1 MLSAIVLA
9 LAEETFMVCCTNPA
23 SELRNYVCY
32 LVDMGWD
39 QVLVSMVGQKKG
51 QTPSAKLTAI
61 REEIGDCKRCPL
73 SSGRRTIVFGEGSP
87 EARLM
92 FVGEGPG
99 ADEDREGR
107 PFVGRAGQLLNR
119 MINAMGLDRSQVYIA
134 NVVKCRPPGNRDPEP
149 VEIQTCLP
157 FLEAQINAISPQVI
171 VGLGRIAVGSLL
183 GRKISLTK
191 TRGSFYYVNGIP
203 FMPTYHPSFLL
214 RKEPERKWKAE
225 AWEDLK
231 KVMAQLDLPIDGRG
245 DPK

>member
-1 MLSAIVLA
+1 LHSAIA
-9 LAEETFMVCCTNPA
+9 LAPREETAMAFCRDPA
-23 SELRNYVCY
+23 SELRDYLCY

-39 QVLVSMVGQKKG
+39 QVFVSRVAQKDRPI
-51 QTPSAKLTAI
+51 PSAKLTAI
-61 REEIGDCKRCPL
+61 REEIGDCRRCPL
-73 SSGRRTIVFGEGSP
+73 SSGRKTIVFGEGSP

-157 FLEAQINAISPQVI
+157 FLQAQINVISPEVI

-203 FMPTYHPSFLL
+203 VMPTYHPSFLL

-231 KVMAQLDLPIDGRG
+231 KVMAQLDLPVDGRG
-245 DPK
+245 DSK

>member
-1 MLSAIVLA
+1 
-9 LAEETFMVCCTNPA
+9 MVSCNDPA
-23 SELRNYVCY
+23 SEFRDYLGY
-32 LVDMGWD
+32 LVDIGWD
-39 QVLVSMVGQKKG
+39 QVFVSRVAHKEGP
-51 QTPSAKLTAI
+51 TPSAILSAI
-61 REEIGDCKRCPL
+61 REEIGDCLRCPL
-73 SSGRRTIVFGEGSP
+73 CNGRKTIVFGEGTSD
-87 EARLM
+87 ARLM

-119 MINAMGLDRSQVYIA
+119 MIKAMGLDRSQVYIA

-157 FLEAQINAISPQVI
+157 FLQAQINAISPQVI
-171 VGLGRIAVGSLL
+171 VGLGRVAVGSLL

-191 TRGSFYYVNGIP
+191 TRGSFYYVDGIP
-203 FMPTYHPSFLL
+203 VMPTYHPSFLL

-231 KVMAQLDLPIDGRG
+231 KVMDLLGLPVDGRG
-245 DPK
+245 DSK

>member
-1 MLSAIVLA
+1 MA
-9 LAEETFMVCCTNPA
+9 FCRDPG
-23 SELRNYVCY
+23 SELRDYLCY

-39 QVLVSMVGQKKG
+39 QVFVSGVAQKDEP
-51 QTPSAKLTAI
+51 TPSAKLTAI
-61 REEIGDCKRCPL
+61 REEIGDCRRCPL
-73 SSGRRTIVFGEGSP
+73 SSGRKTIVFGEGSP
-87 EARLM
+87 GARLM

-134 NVVKCRPPGNRDPEP
+134 NVVKCRPPGNRDPEA

-157 FLEAQINAISPQVI
+157 FLEAQIKAISPEVI

-191 TRGSFYYVNGIP
+191 TREVSI
-203 FMPTYHPSFLL
+203 M
-214 RKEPERKWKAE
+214 
-225 AWEDLK
+225 
-231 KVMAQLDLPIDGRG
+231 
-245 DPK
+245 